1 MRLAQA
7 VVVHPDRLEGIVDPA
22 AYLIG
27 GYAEIFGSER
37 HIVLDDSRDYLV
49 IGILEHHAD
58 LAADVGEPVLIRSVD
73 AVNGNCAALGH

>member
-7 VVVHPDRLEGIVDPA
+7 VVVHPDRLERAVDSF

-27 GYAEIFGSER
+27 GYAEILGSER
-37 HIVLDDSRDYLV
+37 HIVLDNSRNYLV

-58 LAADVGEPVLIRSVD
+58 LAADIREPVLIRSVD